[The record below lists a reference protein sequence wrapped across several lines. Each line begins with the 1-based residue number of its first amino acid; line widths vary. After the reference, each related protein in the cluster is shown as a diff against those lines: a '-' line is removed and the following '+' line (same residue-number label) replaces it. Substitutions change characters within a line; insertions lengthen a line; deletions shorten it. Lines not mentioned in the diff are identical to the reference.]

1 MEIDMNINDIL
12 QVLRETIT
20 FLECLGDAQLP
31 LTLESLREKLLVR
44 SRSTLSAT
52 MARASS
58 PEPYLDMKSGPRSL
72 LLTKSKA
79 DSEEYVGIE
88 ESQKGTQIHPCT
100 NTHQDY
106 YETFENGG
114 SLQTAGA
121 SSITNVK
128 YLKQS
133 DDRDEGGQM
142 LIGIYKNVSAMQI
155 KSKCYKCGPLYRKEG
170 KKLFL
175 SESRACW
182 IALVGSHLLI
192 YRSER
197 HNRAYAIYS
206 IQGYKARP
214 APNMIPRD
222 RQKSESAFEIYSP
235 GNETLQF
242 IARSPKEMD
251 QWIAKICELE
261 CCNESERNKVVE
273 AHEKKRRATIVES
286 SLTDAHSHS
295 NEATRRQEREDAEKL
310 LVVDNSTVKAE
321 LPSNRNKV
329 ERKENTDEKA
339 PSLPARIPRRL
350 PSLPPDNGILTVS
363 SYRATV
369 DGDDDD
375 DDDIYH
381 RIEDLRNETRYQNMV
396 LPKEKQV
403 GISDEKQEEAIAYDD
418 IGAHNKKNE
427 RNEKM
432 MEDATRIEPKRNL
445 DNDTSIDV
453 SIADGVIEKREEFYD
468 DVESLIPH
476 GRFVKDGAKIE
487 TSCKFQQKKSFLNR
501 VLSRRE
507 SPSKETDKRERY
519 RCKDKISSNSASSL
533 DTEKTPTYDDVSD
546 LTSKQ
551 DYQAEFL
558 TDESEE
564 LPEYNHPPP
573 PRPIYQVKLPV
584 KGQNEQEFYDD
595 VSAHQEGHN
604 KNSQQSTQNSCST
617 KVNEAEFNAMYDTES
632 ETNAREET
640 EHYQSPRSDLCVRDD
655 ADENEQLYDDIALWA
670 DFTARQREIID
681 KRETEDAKSVS
692 LDKKA
697 WNRFTINRK
706 SRVTSD
712 FNCSTE
718 PNRRGGNEGSDEI
731 EDSPENSGMIKRNTF
746 QKLISRMENSLA
758 KVSARSPSSLSTGKS
773 NVSSNSS

>member
-1 MEIDMNINDIL
+1 IYTLLTEM
-12 QVLRETIT
+12 IT

-44 SRSTLSAT
+44 SKNTLSVT

-58 PEPYLDMKSGPRSL
+58 LAEPYLDMKSGPRSV
-72 LLTKSKA
+72 LLTKSEA
-79 DSEEYVGIE
+79 DSEEYVGME
-88 ESQKGTQIHPCT
+88 ESQKRTQIHPRT
-100 NTHQDY
+100 HTHQDY
-106 YETFENGG
+106 YETFENDG
-114 SLQTAGA
+114 SLRIASA
-121 SSITNVK
+121 SSITNE
-128 YLKQS
+128 YLKQN

-197 HNRAYAIYS
+197 HNRPYAIYQ
-206 IQGYKARP
+206 IRGYRARP
-214 APNMIPRD
+214 APMMIPRD

-242 IARSPKEMD
+242 IARTPKEMD
-251 QWIAKICELE
+251 QWIAKICEIE
-261 CCNESERNKVVE
+261 CCNESERKKATE
-273 AHEKKRRATIVES
+273 AHEKKGRTTIVES
-286 SLTDAHSHS
+286 PLTDHSRS
-295 NEATRRQEREDAEKL
+295 NKTTRDAEKSV
-310 LVVDNSTVKAE
+310 VVDNSTAKAAE
-321 LPSNRNKV
+321 LTSNRNKV
-329 ERKENTDEKA
+329 ERKENTDERA

-350 PSLPPDNGILTVS
+350 PSLPPDNEILTVS

-381 RIEDLRNETRYQNMV
+381 RIEDLRNETRYQNMI
-396 LPKEKQV
+396 LPKDKQA
-403 GISDEKQEEAIAYDD
+403 GASDEKQKEERAIAYDD
-418 IGAHNKKNE
+418 IGARNKKNE
-427 RNEKM
+427 RNDQVEK
-432 MEDATRIEPKRNL
+432 DR
-445 DNDTSIDV
+445 V
-453 SIADGVIEKREEFYD
+453 
-468 DVESLIPH
+468 
-476 GRFVKDGAKIE
+476 KIE
-487 TSCKFQQKKSFLNR
+487 TSSKLQQKKSFLDR

-507 SPSKETDKRERY
+507 SPKSKESDKRERY
-519 RCKDKISSNSASSL
+519 RYKEREDKVSSNPASSL
-533 DTEKTPTYDDVSD
+533 DMEKMPTYDDVSD

-551 DYQAEFL
+551 DYQAGSL
-558 TDESEE
+558 TDEDEE
-564 LPEYNHPPP
+564 LSEYNHPPP
-573 PRPIYQVKLPV
+573 PRPIYQVKLLAE
-584 KGQNEQEFYDD
+584 GQSETQEFYDD
-595 VSAHQEGHN
+595 VSAYQERHN
-604 KNSQQSTQNSCST
+604 KNPQQVKSNNLILQATRDSCST
-617 KVNEAEFNAMYDTES
+617 KVNEAERNATYDTDQS

-640 EHYQSPRSDLCVRDD
+640 EHYQSPRSDLCIRDD
-655 ADENEQLYDDIALWA
+655 ADEKNEQLYDDIALWA
-670 DFTARQREIID
+670 DFTARQRDIAG

-697 WNRFTINRK
+697 WNRFAVNRK

-718 PNRRGGNEGSDEI
+718 PNKRGDNEGSDEI
-731 EDSPENSGMIKRNTF
+731 EDSPTENSGAIKRNTF

-773 NVSSNSS
+773 SVSSNSS

>member
-12 QVLRETIT
+12 QVLREMIT

-44 SRSTLSAT
+44 SKNTLSVT

-58 PEPYLDMKSGPRSL
+58 LAEPYLDMKSGPRSV
-72 LLTKSKA
+72 LLTKSEA
-79 DSEEYVGIE
+79 DSEEYVGME
-88 ESQKGTQIHPCT
+88 ESQKRTQIHPRT
-100 NTHQDY
+100 HTHQDY
-106 YETFENGG
+106 YETFENDG
-114 SLQTAGA
+114 SLRIASA
-121 SSITNVK
+121 SSITNE
-128 YLKQS
+128 YLKQN

-197 HNRAYAIYS
+197 HNRPYAIYQ
-206 IQGYKARP
+206 IRGYRARP
-214 APNMIPRD
+214 APMMIPRD

-242 IARSPKEMD
+242 IARTPKEMD
-251 QWIAKICELE
+251 QWIAKICEIE
-261 CCNESERNKVVE
+261 CCNESERKKATE
-273 AHEKKRRATIVES
+273 AHEKKGRTTIVES
-286 SLTDAHSHS
+286 PLTDHSRS
-295 NEATRRQEREDAEKL
+295 NKTTRDAEKSV
-310 LVVDNSTVKAE
+310 VVDNSTAKAAE
-321 LPSNRNKV
+321 LTSNRNKV
-329 ERKENTDEKA
+329 ERKENTDERA

-350 PSLPPDNGILTVS
+350 PSLPPDNEILTVS

-381 RIEDLRNETRYQNMV
+381 RIEDLRNETRYQNMI
-396 LPKEKQV
+396 LPKDKQA
-403 GISDEKQEEAIAYDD
+403 GASDEKQKEERAIAYDD
-418 IGAHNKKNE
+418 IGARNKKNE
-427 RNEKM
+427 RNDQVEK
-432 MEDATRIEPKRNL
+432 DATRIEPKRNL
-445 DNDTSIDV
+445 DNDSSI
-453 SIADGVIEKREEFYD
+453 
-468 DVESLIPH
+468 ESLIPH
-476 GRFVKDGAKIE
+476 GRFAKDRVKIE
-487 TSCKFQQKKSFLNR
+487 TSSKLQQKKSFLDR

-507 SPSKETDKRERY
+507 SPKSKESDKRERY
-519 RCKDKISSNSASSL
+519 RYKEREDKVSSNPASSL
-533 DTEKTPTYDDVSD
+533 DMEKMPTYDDVSD

-551 DYQAEFL
+551 DYQAGSL
-558 TDESEE
+558 TDEDEE
-564 LPEYNHPPP
+564 LSEYNHPPP
-573 PRPIYQVKLPV
+573 PRPIYQVKLLAE
-584 KGQNEQEFYDD
+584 GQSETQEFYDD
-595 VSAHQEGHN
+595 VSAYQERHN
-604 KNSQQSTQNSCST
+604 KNPQQATRDSCST
-617 KVNEAEFNAMYDTES
+617 KVNEAERNATYDTDQS

-640 EHYQSPRSDLCVRDD
+640 EHYQSPRSDLCIRDD
-655 ADENEQLYDDIALWA
+655 ADEKNEQLYDDIALWA
-670 DFTARQREIID
+670 DFTARQRDIAG

-697 WNRFTINRK
+697 WNRFAVNRK

-718 PNRRGGNEGSDEI
+718 PNKRGDNEGSDEI
-731 EDSPENSGMIKRNTF
+731 EDSPTENSGAIKRNTF

-773 NVSSNSS
+773 SVSSNSS